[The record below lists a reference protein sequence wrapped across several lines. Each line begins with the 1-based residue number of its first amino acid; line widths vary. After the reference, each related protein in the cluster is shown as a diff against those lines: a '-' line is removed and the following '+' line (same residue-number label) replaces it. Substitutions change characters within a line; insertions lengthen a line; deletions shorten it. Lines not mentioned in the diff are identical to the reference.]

1 MAVAM
6 PKNNVTKVTNATTT
20 MKDKAMNPLDFNLPQ
35 TSNGGT
41 KSLRKKKRKTK
52 KCPKVVKPLSR
63 QKIRSSSAVESK
75 SENTISNTPH
85 HGLTSSSSSSRF
97 CERPS
102 TAGSLRLPSIHTPMS
117 TSSTALSASIDRLA
131 TPPGRQRAS
140 LPESSQPTSSER
152 RKKIPL
158 LAAIKPANEKAEKE
172 RFLRA
177 KCQYNPYFIYKFPA
191 DAEVLERVSV
201 ASDKFLPQA
210 ILIMERAIDQY
221 GSYENFEADTGGQ
234 IISRGQIN
242 NLVQRYLKKE
252 DIEKEI
258 VVNLTEELLS
268 RGSMT
273 RHKGKPQL
281 NVRVSNLR
289 EYWVEG
295 LLRHEL
301 GTHYVRSYNNKFQP
315 WYNWKVR
322 KELDMLPLNPTEEGL
337 ASLHSVLFRRNPCLW
352 RSALLYYTVYKASKL
367 SLKDLFKDLGR
378 FVNDQHVRWDYCI
391 RAKRGQIDTSTPGAF
406 SKDQVY
412 LSGALQILKYRRQI
426 DFQMMMRLGKVAYQD
441 IDRLKGYADLE
452 GTRVP
457 TFMEDRATYI
467 KHLDRIAEANG
478 LTDQVLQNV

>member
-6 PKNNVTKVTNATTT
+6 HNVTKVTKAST
-20 MKDKAMNPLDFNLPQ
+20 MKDKVGNPLDFNLPPP
-35 TSNGGT
+35 GT
-41 KSLRKKKRKTK
+41 AAAAKLPRKKKRKNK
-52 KCPKVVKPLSR
+52 KCPKVMKPLSR

-75 SENTISNTPH
+75 SEIGTSCTPH
-85 HGLTSSSSSSRF
+85 RGLTSSSSFRF
-97 CERPS
+97 CDRPS

-117 TSSTALSASIDRLA
+117 TSSTALASSVDRLA
-131 TPPGRQRAS
+131 TPPGRQRTS
-140 LPESSQPTSSER
+140 ILPESSQPTSSER
-152 RKKIPL
+152 RKKVSL

-191 DAEVLERVSV
+191 DAEVLERVSM
-201 ASDKFLPQA
+201 ASDKLLPQA

-221 GSYENFEADTGGQ
+221 GCYENFEAETGGQ

-252 DIEKEI
+252 DIEREI

-289 EYWVEG
+289 EYWVDG

-301 GTHYVRSYNNKFQP
+301 GTHYVRSYNTKFQP

-322 KELDMLPLNPTEEGL
+322 KELDMLPMNPTEEGL
-337 ASLHSVLFRRNPCLW
+337 ASLHSVLFRKNPCLW
-352 RSALLYYTVYKASKL
+352 RSALLYYTVYMASKL

-378 FVNDQHVRWDYCI
+378 FVSDPHVRWDYCI

-426 DFQMMMRLGKVAYQD
+426 DFHMMMRLGKVAFQD
-441 IDRLKGYADLE
+441 IERLRGYADLE

-457 TFMEDRATYI
+457 TFMEDRTSYI

-478 LTDQVLQNV
+478 LTDLVLKSA

>member
-1 MAVAM
+1 
-6 PKNNVTKVTNATTT
+6 
-20 MKDKAMNPLDFNLPQ
+20 MNPSGFNLAQP
-35 TSNGGT
+35 SNVAA
-41 KSLRKKKRKTK
+41 KALKKKKRKNK
-52 KCPKVVKPLSR
+52 KCPKVIKPLSR
-63 QKIRSSSAVESK
+63 QKVRSSSALDSK
-75 SENTISNTPH
+75 FENSNTPH
-85 HGLTSSSSSSRF
+85 HGMNSASSVRL

-102 TAGSLRLPSIHTPMS
+102 TAGSLRLPSINTPMS
-117 TSSTALSASIDRLA
+117 MSSTALSSSIDRLA
-131 TPPGRQRAS
+131 TPPGRQRTAQ

-177 KCQYNPYFIYKFPA
+177 KCQYNPYFTYKFPA
-191 DAEVLERVSV
+191 DAEVLEKVSV
-201 ASDKFLPQA
+201 ASDKLIPQA

-221 GSYENFEADTGGQ
+221 GSYENFEAETGGQ

-242 NLVQRYLKKE
+242 NLVQRYLRKE
-252 DIEKEI
+252 EIEKEI

-301 GTHYVRSYNNKFQP
+301 GTHYVRSYNNKNQP

-337 ASLHSVLFRRNPCLW
+337 ASLHSVLFRKNPCLW

-378 FVNDQHVRWDYCI
+378 FVNDPHVRWDYCI
-391 RAKRGQIDTSTPGAF
+391 RAKRGQVDTSTPGAF

-412 LSGALQILKYRRQI
+412 LSGALQILKHRRQI
-426 DFQMMMRLGKVAYQD
+426 DFHMMMRLGKVAYQD
-441 IDRLKGYADLE
+441 VERLKGYADLE

-457 TFMEDRATYI
+457 TFMENRNSYI

-478 LTDQVLQNV
+478 LTDHVLQDV

>member
-6 PKNNVTKVTNATTT
+6 HKSATKVSNTAT
-20 MKDKAMNPLDFNLPQ
+20 MKDKAMNHLDFNLAQP
-35 TSNGGT
+35 SSAGA
-41 KSLRKKKRKTK
+41 KSLRKKKRKNK
-52 KCPKVVKPLSR
+52 KCPKVMKPLGR
-63 QKIRSSSAVESK
+63 QKVRSSSALESK
-75 SENTISNTPH
+75 SENTTSSTPH
-85 HGLTSSSSSSRF
+85 HGMTSSSSFRF

-102 TAGSLRLPSIHTPMS
+102 TAGSLRLPSINTPMS
-117 TSSTALSASIDRLA
+117 TSSTALSSSIDRLA
-131 TPPGRQRAS
+131 TPPGRQRAT
-140 LPESSQPTSSER
+140 LPEASQPTSSER

-201 ASDKFLPQA
+201 ASDKFIPQA

-221 GSYENFEADTGGQ
+221 GSYENFETETGGQ

-315 WYNWKVR
+315 WCNWKVR
-322 KELDMLPLNPTEEGL
+322 KELDLLPLNPTEEGL
-337 ASLHSVLFRRNPCLW
+337 ASLHSVLFRKNPCLW

-378 FVNDQHVRWDYCI
+378 FVNDPNVRWDYCI
-391 RAKRGQIDTSTPGAF
+391 RAKRGQVDTSTPGAF

-426 DFQMMMRLGKVAYQD
+426 DFPMMMRLGKVAYQD
-441 IDRLKGYADLE
+441 VDRLKGYADLE

-457 TFMEDRATYI
+457 TFMEDRTSYI

-478 LTDQVLQNV
+478 LTDLVLQNV